1 MASTVGT
8 RPNHYELLGLT
19 PKATSEE
26 VARAFAQAMSLFRP
40 HSFRDLAG
48 LSVAYET
55 LRDPARRRA
64 YDASIGLAPE
74 PRSSAVRQ
82 GWQFVGSVRAGP
94 VARPAGDPL
103 HRPAPQPLPEQQ
115 PRLEESVD
123 ARVAAITAKLKQ
135 LSEPR
140 PEAEQPPVA
149 EPKRDAAV
157 EPVIEHIISVGRAE
171 KDRLRGEGRSFEWK
185 RPAVAVL
192 GLVLGVGLVGAWAGM
207 TAGNEVEAEQSG
219 RAVTLPVPPPK
230 AAPAV
235 TASEPVAEAS
245 FAEPPAERPMRVAR
259 ARRAPAPTAI
269 KPAEP
274 LADVAEVLQNS
285 AEPTAEPAVADAQPV
300 AATSAKLPL
309 SNATIARTI
318 GRIGYACGEVASAA
332 AVDGHAGV
340 FNVTCTSGHTY
351 RAAPV
356 RGRYHFRRVAG
367 P

>member
-26 VARAFAQAMSLFRP
+26 IAGAFAQAMSLFRP

-74 PRSSAVRQ
+74 PRPQAIRQ

-103 HRPAPQPLPEQQ
+103 HRPAPVPVREPEAH
-115 PRLEESVD
+115 PEESVD

-135 LSEPR
+135 LAEPR
-140 PEAEQPPVA
+140 AEAEQAAVD

-157 EPVIEHIISVGRAE
+157 QPVIEHILSVGHAE
-171 KDRLRGEGRSFEWK
+171 KDRLRDEGRSFEWK

-207 TAGNEVEAEQSG
+207 MAGNEVEAE
-219 RAVTLPVPPPK
+219 
-230 AAPAV
+230 
-235 TASEPVAEAS
+235 
-245 FAEPPAERPMRVAR
+245 
-259 ARRAPAPTAI
+259 
-269 KPAEP
+269 
-274 LADVAEVLQNS
+274 
-285 AEPTAEPAVADAQPV
+285 
-300 AATSAKLPL
+300 
-309 SNATIARTI
+309 
-318 GRIGYACGEVASAA
+318 
-332 AVDGHAGV
+332 
-340 FNVTCTSGHTY
+340 
-351 RAAPV
+351 
-356 RGRYHFRRVAG
+356 
-367 P
+367 